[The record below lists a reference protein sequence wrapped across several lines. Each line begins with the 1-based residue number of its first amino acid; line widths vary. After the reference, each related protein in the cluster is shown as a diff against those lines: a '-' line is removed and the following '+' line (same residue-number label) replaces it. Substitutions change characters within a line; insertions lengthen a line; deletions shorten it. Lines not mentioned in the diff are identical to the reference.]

1 MAIKDMK
8 TINVLNYNQ
17 NIVIV
22 STKHDSYTIEPAIN
36 SENPTSLPLSLD
48 EILYINGN
56 SAAFKTGIL
65 RFPKEIEKEMYEDYL
80 RIPNWEDLLTI
91 QDIEKI
97 ILHPTIEGL
106 TKIINIK
113 DTGMFDRVRGVFV
126 RLKNTNDDD
135 ISLRVEKIIQ
145 ARLDELRRGDRNT
158 EIIIKAKD
166 TVTSIATEEVDELI
180 DPSIECDVD
189 ETLTD
194 DDYTSERVSPIS
206 PDVSDEDETENIEI
220 ETKGNYVMEVVKDLY
235 HAGMRI
241 YRMQSI
247 RNINTETT
255 E

>member
-145 ARLDELRRGDRNT
+145 ARLDELRRGIRNT

-166 TVTSIATEEVDELI
+166 TVAPIATEEVDELKEQNKLLQEQMANMQKMMEQMMSMQANTT
-180 DPSIECDVD
+180 PSAEN
-189 ETLTD
+189 ENTD
-194 DDYTSERVSPIS
+194 NAEEKV
-206 PDVSDEDETENIEI
+206 
-220 ETKGNYVMEVVKDLY
+220 TKKPGRPKKT
-235 HAGMRI
+235 
-241 YRMQSI
+241 Q
-247 RNINTETT
+247 
-255 E
+255 

>member
-126 RLKNTNDDD
+126 RLKNTNDND

-145 ARLDELRRGDRNT
+145 ARLDELRRGVRNT

-166 TVTSIATEEVDELI
+166 TVAPIATEEVDELKEQNKLLQEQMANMQKMMEQMM
-180 DPSIECDVD
+180 SMQNNTTHSAEK
-189 ETLTD
+189 ENTD
-194 DDYTSERVSPIS
+194 KAEEKVAKKPGRPKKT
-206 PDVSDEDETENIEI
+206 
-220 ETKGNYVMEVVKDLY
+220 
-235 HAGMRI
+235 
-241 YRMQSI
+241 Q
-247 RNINTETT
+247 
-255 E
+255 

>member
-1 MAIKDMK
+1 MK

-145 ARLDELRRGDRNT
+145 ARLDELIRGVRNT

-166 TVTSIATEEVDELI
+166 TVAPIATEEVDELKEQNKLLQEQMANMQKMMEQMMSMQTNTT
-180 DPSIECDVD
+180 PSAEK
-189 ETLTD
+189 EKTD
-194 DDYTSERVSPIS
+194 KEEEKVAKKPGRPKKT
-206 PDVSDEDETENIEI
+206 
-220 ETKGNYVMEVVKDLY
+220 
-235 HAGMRI
+235 
-241 YRMQSI
+241 Q
-247 RNINTETT
+247 
-255 E
+255 

>member
-97 ILHPTIEGL
+97 ILYPTIEGL

-145 ARLDELRRGDRNT
+145 ARLDELRRGVRNT

-166 TVTSIATEEVDELI
+166 TVAPIATEEVDELKEQNKLLQEQMANMQKMMEQMMSMQTNTT
-180 DPSIECDVD
+180 PSAEK
-189 ETLTD
+189 EKTD
-194 DDYTSERVSPIS
+194 KEEEKVAKKPGRPKKT
-206 PDVSDEDETENIEI
+206 
-220 ETKGNYVMEVVKDLY
+220 
-235 HAGMRI
+235 
-241 YRMQSI
+241 Q
-247 RNINTETT
+247 
-255 E
+255 

>member
-1 MAIKDMK
+1 MK

-145 ARLDELRRGDRNT
+145 ARLDELRRGVRNT

-166 TVTSIATEEVDELI
+166 TVAPIATEEVDELKEQNKLLQEQMANMQKMMEQMMSMQTNTT
-180 DPSIECDVD
+180 PSAEKKK
-189 ETLTD
+189 TD
-194 DDYTSERVSPIS
+194 KEEEKVAKKPGRPKKT
-206 PDVSDEDETENIEI
+206 
-220 ETKGNYVMEVVKDLY
+220 
-235 HAGMRI
+235 
-241 YRMQSI
+241 Q
-247 RNINTETT
+247 
-255 E
+255 

>member
-145 ARLDELRRGDRNT
+145 ARLDELRRGVRNT

-166 TVTSIATEEVDELI
+166 TVAQIATEEVDELKEQNKLLQEQMANMQKMM
-180 DPSIECDVD
+180 DQMMSMQTNTTPSAEK
-189 ETLTD
+189 
-194 DDYTSERVSPIS
+194 
-206 PDVSDEDETENIEI
+206 ENNDKEGEKVAKKPGRPKKI
-220 ETKGNYVMEVVKDLY
+220 
-235 HAGMRI
+235 
-241 YRMQSI
+241 Q
-247 RNINTETT
+247 
-255 E
+255 

>member
-36 SENPTSLPLSLD
+36 SENSTCLPLSLD

-145 ARLDELRRGDRNT
+145 ARLDELRRGVRNT

-166 TVTSIATEEVDELI
+166 TVAPIATEEVDELKEQNKLLQEQMANMQKMMEQMMSMQTNTT
-180 DPSIECDVD
+180 PSAEK
-189 ETLTD
+189 ENTD
-194 DDYTSERVSPIS
+194 K
-206 PDVSDEDETENIEI
+206 TEEKVAKKPGRPKK
-220 ETKGNYVMEVVKDLY
+220 T
-235 HAGMRI
+235 
-241 YRMQSI
+241 Q
-247 RNINTETT
+247 
-255 E
+255 

>member
-145 ARLDELRRGDRNT
+145 ARLDELRRGVRNT

-166 TVTSIATEEVDELI
+166 TVAQIATEEVDELKEQNKLLQEQMANMQKMMEQMMSMQTNTT
-180 DPSIECDVD
+180 PSAEK
-189 ETLTD
+189 
-194 DDYTSERVSPIS
+194 
-206 PDVSDEDETENIEI
+206 ENNDKE
-220 ETKGNYVMEVVKDLY
+220 EEKVAKKPGRPKKT
-235 HAGMRI
+235 
-241 YRMQSI
+241 Q
-247 RNINTETT
+247 
-255 E
+255 

>member
-145 ARLDELRRGDRNT
+145 ARLDELRRGVRNT

-166 TVTSIATEEVDELI
+166 TVAPIATEEVDELKEQNKLLQEQMANMQKMMEQMMSMQTNTT
-180 DPSIECDVD
+180 PSAEK
-189 ETLTD
+189 EKTD
-194 DDYTSERVSPIS
+194 KEEEKV
-206 PDVSDEDETENIEI
+206 
-220 ETKGNYVMEVVKDLY
+220 TKKPS
-235 HAGMRI
+235 RPKKT
-241 YRMQSI
+241 Q
-247 RNINTETT
+247 
-255 E
+255 

>member
-145 ARLDELRRGDRNT
+145 ARLDELRRGVRNT

-166 TVTSIATEEVDELI
+166 TVAPIATEEVDELKEQNKLLQEQMANMQKMMEQMMSMQTNTT
-180 DPSIECDVD
+180 PSAEK
-189 ETLTD
+189 EKTD
-194 DDYTSERVSPIS
+194 KE
-206 PDVSDEDETENIEI
+206 EE
-220 ETKGNYVMEVVKDLY
+220 KVVKKP
-235 HAGMRI
+235 GRPKKT
-241 YRMQSI
+241 Q
-247 RNINTETT
+247 
-255 E
+255 

>member
-145 ARLDELRRGDRNT
+145 SRLDELRRGVRNT

-166 TVTSIATEEVDELI
+166 TIAPIATEEVDELKEQNKLLQEQMANMQKMMEQMMSMQTNTT
-180 DPSIECDVD
+180 PS
-189 ETLTD
+189 
-194 DDYTSERVSPIS
+194 
-206 PDVSDEDETENIEI
+206 TE
-220 ETKGNYVMEVVKDLY
+220 KGNTDKEEEKVTKKP
-235 HAGMRI
+235 GRPKKT
-241 YRMQSI
+241 Q
-247 RNINTETT
+247 
-255 E
+255 